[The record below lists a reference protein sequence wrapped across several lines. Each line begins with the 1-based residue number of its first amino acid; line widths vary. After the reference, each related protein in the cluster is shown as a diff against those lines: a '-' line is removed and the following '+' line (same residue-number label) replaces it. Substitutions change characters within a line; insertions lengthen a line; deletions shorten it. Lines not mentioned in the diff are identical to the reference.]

1 MTTARI
7 AQIWRYPIKS
17 MMGESIDQTS
27 IGSFGVPGDRG
38 WAVRDEVRGGIR
50 GAKKIPA
57 LMRCAARYLEEPG
70 ADPLALPAPEISLP
84 AGDRFRA
91 DAADAAQRLG
101 AMLETPVTLWP
112 RQPASDLEHY
122 RRGRGD
128 HDDLETE
135 LRSIFAREADEP
147 LPDLGLFP
155 PEIMEFESPPGTY
168 FDAYPLLIMTE
179 AALKTLRRL
188 SPESNVDVRRFRPN
202 LLLSVDDDG
211 FPELDWV
218 GRRLRVGEVEIAIA
232 APCPRCVMIT
242 HPFDDLP
249 KDPKLLRAV
258 VREAGQNAGVYG
270 QVIAS
275 GTLKVGDRV
284 EIV

>member
-1 MTTARI
+1 MIARV
-7 AQIWRYPIKS
+7 AQLWRYPLKS
-17 MMGESIDQTS
+17 MMGESIEQTS
-27 IGSFGVPGDRG
+27 LGALGIPGDRG

-50 GAKKIPA
+50 GAKKLPG
-57 LMRCAARYLEEPG
+57 LMRCTARYLEEPG
-70 ADPLALPAPEISLP
+70 ADSLAQPVPEISLP
-84 AGDRFRA
+84 DGGRFRA
-91 DAADAAQRLG
+91 DAADAAERLG
-101 AMLETPVTLWP
+101 AMLGTRVTLWP

-122 RRGRGD
+122 RRGPGD

-147 LPDLGLFP
+147 LPDFSLFP
-155 PEIMEFESPPGTY
+155 PEIMEYESPPGTY

-179 AALKTLRRL
+179 ASLRTLQKL
-188 SPESNVDVRRFRPN
+188 SPESKVDVRRFRPN
-202 LLLSVDDDG
+202 LLLSVDDSG

-218 GRRLRVGEVEIAIA
+218 GRRLRVGETTISIP

-242 HPFDDLP
+242 HPFADLP

-258 VREAGQNAGVYG
+258 VRDAGQNAGVYG
-270 QVIAS
+270 NVITP
-275 GTLKVGDRV
+275 GTVKVGDTV